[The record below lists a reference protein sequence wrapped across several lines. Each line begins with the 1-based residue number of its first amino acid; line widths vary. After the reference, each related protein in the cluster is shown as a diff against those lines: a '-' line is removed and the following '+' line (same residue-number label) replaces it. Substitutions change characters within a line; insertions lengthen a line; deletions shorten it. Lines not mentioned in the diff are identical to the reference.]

1 MPTRIRTLGSA
12 LPAVVAGALLLLSS
26 GDASAQRAPDRP
38 SEPPQAP
45 VDGGPRFFVGGGFWY
60 AQPEGEFARYVD
72 GGVGLDLN
80 GSFSLDEA
88 GIVSVRANLGFIQ
101 YGRETRQVCFSAT
114 VGCRILLD
122 LTTSNDI
129 LVGGIGPELALPTRS
144 VRPYLFGTAGFSYF
158 STRSSLEGTTDT
170 REIAE
175 TENYGDGTL
184 TWVGGG
190 GMTIRLS
197 RGRHP
202 IDLDFGVEY
211 HDNGRAEYLREGDI
225 VDEPDGSITLHPTR
239 SETDFT
245 TFRVG
250 VRVGIPRGGREA
262 DRPF

>member
-1 MPTRIRTLGSA
+1 MHAGFRTLGSA
-12 LPAVVAGALLLLSS
+12 IPTLVAGACLLAFS
-26 GDASAQRAPDRP
+26 GDAAAQASSRS
-38 SEPPQAP
+38 SESPQAP
-45 VDGGPRFFVGGGFWY
+45 ADGAPRFYVGGGFWY

-72 GGVGLDLN
+72 GGIGLDLN
-80 GSFSLDEA
+80 GSFALDPEGFLSL
-88 GIVSVRANLGFIQ
+88 RANLGFIQ
-101 YGRETRQVCFSAT
+101 YGRETQQVCFSAT

-129 LVGGIGPELALPTRS
+129 FVGGIGPELALPTRTF
-144 VRPYLFGTAGFSYF
+144 RPYVFGTVGFSYF

-184 TWVGGG
+184 AWVGGG
-190 GMTIRLS
+190 GMAIRLS
-197 RGRHP
+197 HGRHP
-202 IDLDFGVEY
+202 IDLDLGLEY

-225 VDEPDGSITLHPTR
+225 VDEPDGSITLYPTR

-250 VRVGIPRGGREA
+250 VRVGIPRGGSEA